1 MPNTLTEWLAIWF
14 IVAVVAAPLVGR
26 YLANRRIRN
35 ELRALLDTSN
45 ADWAVKHREWM
56 ARRRSGEDVNLSKEA
71 LIEIAE
77 EEIHYAMPV
86 RVVPTEQQKELS
98 QQNELEAEMIEYNT
112 RPRDKALEVARIA
125 FETGRPVIGN
135 IDDKG
140 KLSIDVLPERDA
152 KWQDRARKAEGLG
165 FIDPEDAA

>member
-14 IVAVVAAPLVGR
+14 IVAVAASPLVGR

-35 ELRALLDTSN
+35 ELRALLNTSN

-56 ARRRSGEDVNLSKEA
+56 ARRRSGEDVKLSKEA

-86 RVVPTEQQKELS
+86 RVVPTEQQKALTQEQS
-98 QQNELEAEMIEYNT
+98 EFNRTHITPAQRQKAIECGF
-112 RPRDKALEVARIA
+112 REEDEPFHL
-125 FETGRPVIGN
+125 
-135 IDDKG
+135 DDVNQPK
-140 KLSIDVLPERDA
+140 
-152 KWQDRARKAEGLG
+152 RAS
-165 FIDPEDAA
+165 